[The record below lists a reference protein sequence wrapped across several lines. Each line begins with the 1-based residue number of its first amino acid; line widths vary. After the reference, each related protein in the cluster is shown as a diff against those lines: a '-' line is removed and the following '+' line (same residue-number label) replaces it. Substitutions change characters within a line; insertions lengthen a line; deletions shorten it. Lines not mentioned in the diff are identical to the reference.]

1 MAKSK
6 IIKDLANSSVDT
18 MTALKRAKVLL
29 SEIDNEDVNNWVNY
43 EIAGY
48 PDDVALP
55 DYRITKGNLFGSY
68 FKGSMASHMTW
79 TNVSI
84 PLGKMPDEL
93 QNSLLQISFRQSV
106 EALKKLAES
115 TTLKDGQLGKVI
127 PADLFPSIASFN
139 NDPYMIITSARVI
152 VGEQCISDIFAAVE
166 NRLLDVL
173 ILLEKE
179 FGNLDELDLDVTTKT
194 PDELKSIAERI
205 ILIVYNDQSVTIG
218 NNNKIKDSTIASKIE
233 EQKYKLSNQR
243 LLEKKSILEPKERYP
258 VLHPTCNQDHHG
270 ETIRIYA
277 DELEKHLEEAE
288 QHQ

>member
-29 SEIDNEDVNNWVNY
+29 SEIGNEDVNNWVNY

-48 PDDVALP
+48 PDNVELP

-84 PLGKMPDEL
+84 PLGKMPDEF
-93 QNSLLQISFRQSV
+93 QESLLQISFRQSV
-106 EALKKLAES
+106 EALRKLAES
-115 TTLKDGQLGKVI
+115 TAIKDGQLGKVV

-139 NDPYMIITSARVI
+139 NDPYMMITSARVI
-152 VGEQCISDIFAAVE
+152 IGEQCISDIFFAVE
-166 NRLLDVL
+166 NRLLDVML
-173 ILLEKE
+173 LLEKE

-194 PDELKSIAERI
+194 PDQLKNIAERI

-218 NNNKIKDSTIASKIE
+218 NNNKIKNSTIASNIE
-233 EQKYKLSNQR
+233 EQ
-243 LLEKKSILEPKERYP
+243 
-258 VLHPTCNQDHHG
+258 
-270 ETIRIYA
+270 
-277 DELEKHLEEAE
+277 
-288 QHQ
+288 

>member
-152 VGEQCISDIFAAVE
+152 IGEQCISDIFASVE

-233 EQKYKLSNQR
+233 E
-243 LLEKKSILEPKERYP
+243 
-258 VLHPTCNQDHHG
+258 
-270 ETIRIYA
+270 
-277 DELEKHLEEAE
+277 
-288 QHQ
+288 